1 MAVGLA
7 DPTSQFHLCVV
18 DGGSVGTAQREVI
31 GASAPK
37 LLDASFTIGRGLI

>member
-18 DGGSVGTAQREVI
+18 DGGSVEPAQRKVI
-31 GASAPK
+31 GACAPK
-37 LLDASFTIGRGLI
+37 LLDARFTIGRGLI